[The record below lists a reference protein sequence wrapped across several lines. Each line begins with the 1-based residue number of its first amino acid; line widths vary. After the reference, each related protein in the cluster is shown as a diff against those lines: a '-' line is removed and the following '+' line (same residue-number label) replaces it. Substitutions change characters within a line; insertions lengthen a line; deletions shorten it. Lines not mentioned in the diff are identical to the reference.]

1 MATRVDETAP
11 SLRVEEREAPR
22 ATSGTVRVGV
32 GVIVRR
38 PDGRFLLGE
47 RHGSFG
53 VGKVAFPGGHLE
65 LGESWDVCAR
75 REVMEET
82 GISLA
87 EPTRHVATTND
98 VMVDD
103 GKHYVTIFM
112 LAEAPEDAEP
122 QNLEPHKCKGW
133 SWVSY
138 AELRALPA
146 QRLFVPL
153 INLLGDPCLCSASFS
168 L

>member
-11 SLRVEEREAPR
+11 ALPEEREASS
-22 ATSGTVRVGV
+22 ATSSTVRVGV

-65 LGESWDVCAR
+65 LGESWDACAR

-112 LAEAPEDAEP
+112 LAEAPE
-122 QNLEPHKCKGW
+122 
-133 SWVSY
+133 
-138 AELRALPA
+138 A
-146 QRLFVPL
+146 QRGVDDLVADLTVPFADV
-153 INLLGDPCLCSASFS
+153 LLAKARSAEMQG
-168 L
+168 

>member
-1 MATRVDETAP
+1 M
-11 SLRVEEREAPR
+11 
-22 ATSGTVRVGV
+22 
-32 GVIVRR
+32 RR
-38 PDGRFLLGE
+38 PDGCFLLGE

-65 LGESWDVCAR
+65 FGESWDACAR

-98 VMVDD
+98 VMDAD

-112 LAEAPEDAEP
+112 LAEAPEGAEP

-133 SWVSY
+133 SWVPY

-146 QRLFVPL
+146 ERLFVPL
-153 INLLGDPCLCSASFS
+153 INLLGDPSLCSTSFACLTVKAERS
-168 L
+168 GLGKKS

>member
-1 MATRVDETAP
+1 MADEAGPFIDSTGKPLVGRPTSIRPGACAVIFDGDGKI
-11 SLRVEEREAPR
+11 LLERR
-22 ATSGTVRVGV
+22 SDNGFWG
-32 GVIVRR
+32 
-38 PDGRFLLGE
+38 L
-47 RHGSFG
+47 
-53 VGKVAFPGGHLE
+53 PGGAVE
-65 LGESWDVCAR
+65 VGESVEQAIK

-112 LAEAPEDAEP
+112 LGEAPEDAEP

-146 QRLFVPL
+146 ERLFVPL
-153 INLLGDPCLCSASFS
+153 INLLGDPSLCSTSFS

>member
-1 MATRVDETAP
+1 MTDADRLAGLRRRVALT
-11 SLRVEEREAPR
+11 
-22 ATSGTVRVGV
+22 
-32 GVIVRR
+32 
-38 PDGRFLLGE
+38 
-47 RHGSFG
+47 GSFG

-98 VMVDD
+98 VMIDD

-146 QRLFVPL
+146 QRPPPQRPHL
-153 INLLGDPCLCSASFS
+153 A
-168 L
+168 